1 MGGVGEDKFVTA
13 VELPVHEVGLRAFE
27 LSLHPVTRRQWGV
40 ANSGEIGGADL
51 PMTSVS
57 FPEAEDFAKRMD
69 ARLPTEAEWE
79 YACRA
84 GSMTLFPTG
93 PNLLPEDANFFYDE
107 GGDPVGGGS
116 LTPVG
121 KHRPNAFGLYDM
133 IGNVLW
139 VSPQICYC
147 LSQCSLYDCRWI
159 HSRSV
164 VGGKADRVHSIR
176 SNQAVGCHGLHQ
188 HLTIR
193 AIFKPRTKV
202 YLVAARTKDSVS
214 QFRLGQGRCRILG
227 LDSHDNDRPDND
239 SREVATPIFIDGVH
253 RACLDRCR
261 RYTTATTK
269 L

>member
-1 MGGVGEDKFVTA
+1 MTFICPNICFVAIPAGKFLMGGVGEDKFVTA

-84 GSMTLFPTG
+84 GSMNLFPTG
-93 PNLLPEDANFFYDE
+93 LSLLPEDANFFYDE
-107 GGDPVGGGS
+107 GGDPVGEGT

-133 IGNVLW
+133 IGNVCEWTADLW
-139 VSPQICYC
+139 HPNYQNAPCDGSA
-147 LSQCSLYDCRWI
+147 WI
-159 HSRSV
+159 E
-164 VGGKADRVHSIR
+164 GGQQGRRVIR
-176 SNQAVGCHGLHQ
+176 GGAWDQL
-188 HLTIR
+188 
-193 AIFKPRTKV
+193 PRT
-202 YLVAARTKDSVS
+202 LRASWRDWAPESTRWDNLG
-214 QFRLGQGRCRILG
+214 FRLARDL
-227 LDSHDNDRPDND
+227 SSP
-239 SREVATPIFIDGVH
+239 
-253 RACLDRCR
+253 
-261 RYTTATTK
+261 
-269 L
+269 

>member
-1 MGGVGEDKFVTA
+1 MTFICPNICFVAIPAGKFLMGGVGEDKFVTA

-93 PNLLPEDANFFYDE
+93 PSLLPEDANFFYDE
-107 GGDPVGGGS
+107 GGDPVGEGT

-133 IGNVLW
+133 IGNVCEWTADLW
-139 VSPQICYC
+139 HPNYQNAPCDGSA
-147 LSQCSLYDCRWI
+147 WI
-159 HSRSV
+159 ESGQQGRRV
-164 VGGKADRVHSIR
+164 IRGGAWD
-176 SNQAVGCHGLHQ
+176 QL
-188 HLTIR
+188 
-193 AIFKPRTKV
+193 PRT
-202 YLVAARTKDSVS
+202 LRASWRDWAPESTRWDNLG
-214 QFRLGQGRCRILG
+214 FRLARDL
-227 LDSHDNDRPDND
+227 SSP
-239 SREVATPIFIDGVH
+239 
-253 RACLDRCR
+253 
-261 RYTTATTK
+261 
-269 L
+269 